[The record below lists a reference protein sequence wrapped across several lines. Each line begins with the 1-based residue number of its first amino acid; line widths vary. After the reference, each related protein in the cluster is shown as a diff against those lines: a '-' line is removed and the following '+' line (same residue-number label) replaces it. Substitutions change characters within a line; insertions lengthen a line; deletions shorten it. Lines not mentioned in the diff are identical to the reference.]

1 MVSFYPKKNNYN
13 MKLVLHIDLFLFL
26 CSYSLMAQP
35 PLKVKP
41 ISNAPEGFDRL
52 FSKQVEIFG
61 IFIFATR
68 RTPDSKILHAA
79 GLLAQYL
86 DNDNDGQPDNELG
99 LMAIRKNNGA
109 VVMTETKREADKIE
123 IYRYIPE
130 EVWNS

>member
-1 MVSFYPKKNNYN
+1 MDLFYPKKY
-13 MKLVLHIDLFLFL
+13 KLQHEASITDRSIFFL

-79 GLLAQYL
+79 GLLAQYF
-86 DNDNDGQPDNELG
+86 DNDNDGQPDNELV

>member
-1 MVSFYPKKNNYN
+1 
-13 MKLVLHIDLFLFL
+13 
-26 CSYSLMAQP
+26 
-35 PLKVKP
+35 
-41 ISNAPEGFDRL
+41 L
-52 FSKQVEIFG
+52 FSKQVEIFD